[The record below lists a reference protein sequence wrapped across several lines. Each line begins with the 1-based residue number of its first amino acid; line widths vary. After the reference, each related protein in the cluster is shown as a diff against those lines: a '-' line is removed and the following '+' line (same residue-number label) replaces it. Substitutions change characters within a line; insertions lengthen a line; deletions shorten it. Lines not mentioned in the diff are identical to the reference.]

1 MPTSSS
7 GSRFPTAELRD
18 RILTIKGNTVSIAP
32 LCSSQNQL
40 WPTMSLILS
49 GFYRFDE
56 FELNPAQR
64 TLARNGIPVSISPR
78 TFEVLIYFVAHP
90 GRVVTKDE
98 LLKAVWP
105 ESFVEEGNLTQ
116 HVFALRKALGDRASC
131 IVTVPGR
138 GYQFTAEVHQM
149 PRAVEDAHLMPAA
162 RPAEFVVQDTRIS
175 TQIVVEESSQA
186 EGVSSK
192 MRQLL
197 WFTGGVILSA
207 ALLCV
212 LWAAVR
218 LNRPPT
224 LRVVKYD
231 QITRDGHAKS
241 IGGTDGSR
249 IYFTEELPHSIAQV
263 SVSGGAIEPVPVP
276 VNEPWAGDI
285 SPDGSTMLVIS
296 QSEGMGPADSLWSFR
311 LIGRSLRRLANTAI
325 DSAWSP
331 DGSRL
336 AYGTS
341 TGDIFVVR
349 SDGTEERMI
358 ASPGGFIRSL
368 AWSPD
373 GSTLRFSKD
382 GVLWELASDGSTLR
396 QLLPGWSSSGPQLG
410 AWAQD
415 GRYYFV
421 SDGQIWALD
430 PRPHF
435 GRMPAAEPIQ
445 LTSGPIAWS
454 RPVPGRDGRTIFA
467 LGRSRRGELVR
478 FNVKSKQF
486 DPFLGGISAEFVAF
500 TGDGK
505 TVAYVTYP
513 EGILWKANADGS
525 NALQLTSPPVYP
537 KSVRWSPDGT
547 RIAFVD
553 RTPRGTMG
561 IYTIAADGGTPHQLL
576 PQDNDNE
583 MDPSWSPDGKEI
595 VYSACPTLGASA
607 NSDLRIL
614 GLASG
619 KSSLIAGSKGLS
631 VPHWSPNGQFIAA
644 MTPDAMGM
652 KVLDVKSGTWSGL
665 DTGSVAFPEWSHDS
679 RYIYYLRWKG
689 DASLARM
696 RPGDAQPETLADVSK
711 EHFTGFY
718 TSWMSLDSTDTPLLL
733 RDMGSDEIY
742 ALTLEGR

>member
-1 MPTSSS
+1 
-7 GSRFPTAELRD
+7 
-18 RILTIKGNTVSIAP
+18 
-32 LCSSQNQL
+32 
-40 WPTMSLILS
+40 MSLILS

-64 TLARNGIPVSISPR
+64 TLARNGIPLSISPR
-78 TFEVLIYFVAHP
+78 TFEVLLYFVAHP

-116 HVFALRKALGDRASC
+116 HVFALRKVLGDRAGC
-131 IVTVPGR
+131 VVTIPGR
-138 GYQFTAEVHQM
+138 GYQFTAQVQHVPQ
-149 PRAVEDAHLMPAA
+149 AAEDAHPMPAG
-162 RPAEFVVQDTRIS
+162 RPGEFVVQDTRIS
-175 TQIVVEESSQA
+175 PQIIVEESSQA
-186 EGVSSK
+186 ESDSSG
-192 MRQLL
+192 MHRLL
-197 WFTGGVILSA
+197 WFAGGVILSA
-207 ALLCV
+207 ALLCAV
-212 LWAAVR
+212 WAAVK

-224 LRVVKYD
+224 LRVVKYE

-249 IYFTEELPHSIAQV
+249 IYFTEELPHSIAEV
-263 SVSGGAIEPVPVP
+263 SVSGGAIEPVPVS
-276 VNEPWAGDI
+276 VNEPWAGGI
-285 SPDGSTMLVIS
+285 SPDGSTMLVVS
-296 QSEGMGPADSLWSFR
+296 QSRGMGPADSLWSFR
-311 LIGRSLRRLANTAI
+311 LIGGSLRRLASAAI
-325 DSAWSP
+325 DAAWSP

-349 SDGTEERMI
+349 SDGTEEHKL

-373 GSTLRFSKD
+373 GSRLRFSKD
-382 GVLWELASDGSTLR
+382 GVLWELATDGSTLR
-396 QLLPGWSSSGPQLG
+396 QLLPGWTSSSPQLG
-410 AWAQD
+410 QWAQD

-478 FNVKSKQF
+478 FDEKSKKF
-486 DPFLGGISAEFVAF
+486 EPFLGGISAEFVAF

-553 RTPRGTMG
+553 RTPQGTIG
-561 IYTIAADGGTPHQLL
+561 IYTIAAEGGTPHPLL
-576 PQDNDNE
+576 RKDNDNE
-583 MDPSWSPDGKEI
+583 TDPSWSPDGKRI
-595 VYSACPTLGASA
+595 VYSTCPALGASS
-607 NSDLRIL
+607 NSELRIL
-614 GLASG
+614 DPETGTSVLVP
-619 KSSLIAGSKGLS
+619 GSKGLL
-631 VPHWSPNGQFIAA
+631 VPRWSPDGRFIAA
-644 MTPDAMGM
+644 MTLDAMGM
-652 KVLDVKSGTWSGL
+652 KVLDVKSGTWSNL
-665 DTGSVAFPEWSHDS
+665 NTGSVAFPEWSHGS
-679 RYIYYLRWKG
+679 RYIYYLRWEG
-689 DASLARM
+689 DAALARM
-696 RPGDAQPETLADVSK
+696 RPGDAQPEMLADVSM

-718 TSWMSLDSTDTPLLL
+718 TSWMNLDPSDAPLLL